1 MPEDN
6 LPPLASVAVLVVN
19 FGSHALVEDNLLT
32 SVGEDFPGIVVVVD
46 NFTTSAEH
54 AAIERVCADH
64 GWVLVTSP
72 TNEGFG
78 GGNNLGARTAM
89 DMGATELL
97 FLNPDA
103 HLDAPSIER
112 LQRQVRASPSVLVA
126 PVVYR
131 PNGALYAAATDL
143 YLANGEML
151 ASSKRPAGVRQET
164 LHTWVSGACFMV
176 SSELWTAIG
185 GFDEEYFLYWED
197 VDLSR
202 RVVEAGGSV
211 VVDHESRA
219 IHDEGSTHGFDGPKR
234 AKSPIY
240 YYYNTRNRLMYAAKH
255 LGADD
260 QRRWLRATP
269 RVSYR
274 ILLQG
279 GRRQFISPKTTIWP
293 TIRGTLH
300 GRRYLKQ
307 RMAAA
312 GTTPDAGGPARTS
325 GHS

>member
-6 LPPLASVAVLVVN
+6 VSSLASVAVLVVN
-19 FGSHALVEDNLLT
+19 FGSHALVEHNLLT
-32 SVGEDFPGIVVVVD
+32 SVGEQFAGSVVVID
-46 NFTTSAEH
+46 NFTSSTER
-54 AAIERVCADH
+54 AAIQRVCDAH
-64 GWVLVTSP
+64 GWVLVPSP

-78 GGNNLGARTAM
+78 GGNNLGARTAI
-89 DMGATELL
+89 DLGATELL

-103 HLDAPSIER
+103 HIDTSSIER
-112 LQRQVRASPSVLVA
+112 LQAKVLSTRSVLVA
-126 PVVYR
+126 PVVLR
-131 PNGALYAAATDL
+131 PGGALYAAATDL
-143 YLANGEML
+143 YLSNGEML
-151 ASSKRPAGVRQET
+151 ASSKRPPGVRRDS
-164 LHTWVSGACFMV
+164 LHTWVSGACFMA

-211 VVDHESRA
+211 EVDHESHA
-219 IHDEGSTHGFDGPKR
+219 IHDEGSTHGFNGPKR

-255 LGADD
+255 LSADD

-279 GRRQFISPKTTIWP
+279 GRRQFIRPGTTIWP
-293 TIRGTLH
+293 AIKGTLH
-300 GRRYLKQ
+300 GRRYLK
-307 RMAAA
+307 RHMAGAAA
-312 GTTPDAGGPARTS
+312 TPDRVVP
-325 GHS
+325 